1 MHFCF
6 RIEERKMFHPIFHIL
21 LATVVVNITIVN
33 GQSTTTTTTST
44 TRTVDVTFPG
54 NMYDMDLTKDH
65 IL

>member
-1 MHFCF
+1 
-6 RIEERKMFHPIFHIL
+6 MFHPIFHVL

-33 GQSTTTTTTST
+33 GQSTTTTTTTST

>member
-1 MHFCF
+1 MS
-6 RIEERKMFHPIFHIL
+6 HPIFHIL

>member
-1 MHFCF
+1 
-6 RIEERKMFHPIFHIL
+6 MFHPIFHIL

-33 GQSTTTTTTST
+33 GQSTTTTTST
-44 TRTVDVTFPG
+44 TRTVDVTFLG